1 MDRKVVRY
9 LGTAVFLLQLNIL
22 FAGVLL
28 SFFHARSDGTNI
40 IIEWQSTK
48 ETGVKD
54 FVIERKTTNSTYVEV
69 TRVDPKGD
77 DNFYS
82 FTDRSAYKT
91 AAALY
96 TYRLK
101 IVDIDNSVS
110 YSNEISVAHNVSSVK
125 RTWGSIKALFR

>member
-69 TRVDPKGD
+69 SRVDPKGD

-91 AAALY
+91 ADALY